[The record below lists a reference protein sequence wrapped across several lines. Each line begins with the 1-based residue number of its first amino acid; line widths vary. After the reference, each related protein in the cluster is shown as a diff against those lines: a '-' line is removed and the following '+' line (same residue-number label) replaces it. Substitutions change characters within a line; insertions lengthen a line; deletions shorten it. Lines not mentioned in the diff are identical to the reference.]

1 MVWHNEA
8 FVQES
13 MLDVTLRVQYNT
25 AKACNMTQYYS
36 YRTKGTFTSTDRVTG
51 KLLMWEIKLFHK
63 TAYRKLPTLLS
74 FREYCSSSSLAS
86 VKRKEISKSIQV
98 TCQCEAATY
107 NTVSLAIYCRYI
119 SETSHGYNKSATY
132 PYNLHDMISLR
143 DIVLVRLLCN
153 NISQSKRYIVAAKF
167 VVTICRSELRFND
180 LS

>member
-1 MVWHNEA
+1 
-8 FVQES
+8 
-13 MLDVTLRVQYNT
+13 
-25 AKACNMTQYYS
+25 
-36 YRTKGTFTSTDRVTG
+36 
-51 KLLMWEIKLFHK
+51 MWEIKLFHK
-63 TAYRKLPTLLS
+63 TTYRQLPTLLS
-74 FREYCSSSSLAS
+74 CREYCSSSSLAS

-119 SETSHGYNKSATY
+119 SKTSHGYNKSATY

-153 NISQSKRYIVAAKF
+153 NISQSKRFIVAAKF